1 MLILSGS
8 YGYPKCDWQIFSVYG
23 FASGSNSKCARFFS
37 KRFTPGT
44 GGVDFF
50 MQELSSE
57 DFFWLFPPV
66 NLLCKTV
73 EHLALFRA
81 SGVLLLPVWPKSS
94 FFSYFFPEGRHL
106 PEWVSAVVPVKPTFV
121 AGPLV
126 TSKFFRSVGSWDC
139 LLIQVDFGGF
149 DFSRFFFPSWSTLI
163 VF

>member
-1 MLILSGS
+1 MATLGVIGKS
-8 YGYPKCDWQIFSVYG
+8 FSVDG
-23 FASGSNSKCARFFS
+23 FASGSISKCARFFS

-73 EHLALFRA
+73 EHLALFRT

-94 FFSYFFPEGRHL
+94 FFSYFFSRGQ
-106 PEWVSAVVPVKPTFV
+106 TF
-121 AGPLV
+121 A
-126 TSKFFRSVGSWDC
+126 RVGFCSSSC
-139 LLIQVDFGGF
+139 
-149 DFSRFFFPSWSTLI
+149 
-163 VF
+163 

>member
-1 MLILSGS
+1 MTGK
-8 YGYPKCDWQIFSVYG
+8 PFSVYG

-44 GGVDFF
+44 GGVDFL

-73 EHLALFRA
+73 EHLALFRT
-81 SGVLLLPVWPKSS
+81 SGVLLLSVWPK
-94 FFSYFFPEGRHL
+94 FFFQL
-106 PEWVSAVVPVKPTFV
+106 
-121 AGPLV
+121 
-126 TSKFFRSVGSWDC
+126 
-139 LLIQVDFGGF
+139 
-149 DFSRFFFPSWSTLI
+149 FFPSWSPLI